1 MSAPSAES
9 GTTPPPG
16 GPGDPGHVATAGL
29 SLSPFRGLRYVPERV
44 GTLAAV
50 TSPPYDVV
58 DPHRRLS
65 LETADPHN
73 VVRLILPRPEPED
86 TGERPDR
93 DTRYRHAARLLRR
106 WLSEGVLAPDPKPAL
121 YVYEQRTAA
130 DSPTGELLQRG
141 LIGALAVSGREGGVV
156 LPHEDVMP
164 RPVADR
170 VGLMRTTR
178 ANLEPLL
185 LTYRGKGGAAAVI
198 ERTIEREP
206 LLTTTTSDGTRHRL
220 WAVTDPAQL
229 AEVTRDLATCRA
241 LIADGHHR
249 WEMYLRLQREHR
261 HLPFSPWDRGMVLL
275 VDTARYP
282 LRVRAIHRVLFR
294 LPLERALAALS
305 TSEDGWR
312 LEKLAGDLNDALA
325 ALAEAKQAG
334 GNAFV
339 LTAGDSVY
347 HLLTAPTRRC
357 STPRWPRRSPRS
369 GGTWT
374 PPCCTPPCWSTSGRF
389 PTVPTTSATCTPPW
403 PPSGRPPEPAAPP
416 CCCTRWTR
424 VWCAGSPSR
433 GSRCRASPPPSG
445 PSPRAGWC
453 CGAWNWADPPSRRA
467 PSRRTEDGQ
476 RADNQREEA
485 PARSG
490 GSLLPCQVTCSATQL
505 AQRSC
510 SRSRMARA
518 TSASSASSISRS
530 SSS

>member
-1 MSAPSAES
+1 MSAPSAGS
-9 GTTPPPG
+9 GATPPHG
-16 GPGDPGHVATAGL
+16 GPGNPGHVAAAGL

-73 VVRLILPRPEPED
+73 VVRLILPRPEPDD

-93 DTRYRHAARLLRR
+93 DTRYRHAARLLKR
-106 WLSEGVLAPDPKPAL
+106 WLGEGVLAPDPKPAL

-130 DSPTGELLQRG
+130 DSPSGELLQRG
-141 LIGALAVSGREGGVV
+141 LIGALAVSGRESGVV

-198 ERTIEREP
+198 ERTVEREP

-220 WAVTDPAQL
+220 WAVTDRAQL

-294 LPLERALAALS
+294 LPLERALVALN
-305 TSEDGWR
+305 TAEDGWQ
-312 LEKLAGDLNDALA
+312 LEKLSGGLNEALDALA
-325 ALAEAKQAG
+325 AAKLAG

-347 HLLTAPTRRC
+347 HLLTGPDEALLNATVPKEKPEEWRHLDATVLHATLLEHVWQVPDGPDDIGYLHAAVAAEREAAR
-357 STPRWPRRSPRS
+357 T
-369 GGTWT
+369 GGTAVLLHPVDEGVVRRLAEQGVT
-374 PPCCTPPCWSTSGRF
+374 MPRKSTSFG
-389 PTVPTTSATCTPPW
+389 PKPAT
-403 PPSGRPPEPAAPP
+403 GL
-416 CCCTRWTR
+416 
-424 VWCAGSPSR
+424 VL
-433 GSRCRASPPPSG
+433 
-445 PSPRAGWC
+445 
-453 CGAWNWADPPSRRA
+453 
-467 PSRRTEDGQ
+467 
-476 RADNQREEA
+476 
-485 PARSG
+485 RSLELG
-490 GSLLPCQVTCSATQL
+490 
-505 AQRSC
+505 
-510 SRSRMARA
+510 
-518 TSASSASSISRS
+518 
-530 SSS
+530 